1 MLHLMAYS
9 SQDAPARRRRTS
21 RARLIHR
28 VMELSPAVR
37 RAFDVRP
44 SAAERTAWLSLT
56 GHQLEALTAMYEGSL
71 TMGGL
76 CDRLDISESAGTA
89 LSDRL
94 VARGMVA
101 READP
106 ADRRVIRL
114 ALTDE
119 ARAMVERYR
128 EIKHARAAELLSA
141 LDRDDLERLV
151 HIYETLLSASG
162 TATSAPVTG
171 SNPVASQE
179 PGPVAARSPH
189 RNHGTATKAPATAG
203 RP

>member
-1 MLHLMAYS
+1 MVYS
-9 SQDAPARRRRTS
+9 SSDGSPRRRRTS
-21 RARLIHR
+21 RTRLIHR

-44 SAAERTAWLSLT
+44 MAAERAAWLSLT
-56 GHQLEALTAMYEGSL
+56 GHQLEALTALHEGSL
-71 TMGGL
+71 TMGAL

-101 READP
+101 RETDP
-106 ADRRVIRL
+106 ADRRVIKL

-151 HIYETLLSASG
+151 RIYETLLSASG
-162 TATSAPVTG
+162 TATAPPGAATSPAAPAEPAHLASRSAHR
-171 SNPVASQE
+171 
-179 PGPVAARSPH
+179 RSA
-189 RNHGTATKAPATAG
+189 GTATATKVPATAN